1 MNETNEKIAQ
11 PMKKK
16 THQNHTLKSE
26 PKSKWE
32 ETIQQT
38 NKGNEETKTDEKE
51 KEQLTNEEHI
61 LKLEPQSTDK

>member
-26 PKSKWE
+26 PKSK
-32 ETIQQT
+32 
-38 NKGNEETKTDEKE
+38 
-51 KEQLTNEEHI
+51 
-61 LKLEPQSTDK
+61 